1 MAYISYLKRL
11 KLRNNAVIGML
22 RKDIDKAMIALE
34 AKAKKEGRDVT
45 NEEKAKI
52 KRDAIERLK
61 KEVKNVE
68 DISKQL
74 LPKLYEQQI
83 LHKMLGVTKGVAS
96 QPQQLYRYIREM
108 EYFVN
113 KKYKQAELKDATGKY
128 RTFEFIR
135 FFKDPEYAK
144 EQIAL
149 YDGVREF
156 TNVLECLYTNEYIG
170 EMLKTVGDTNSLLA
184 GISFVYGNTQKVAM
198 AVEQK
203 LGLSR
208 PLNHKE
214 FSVVSNTINE

>member
-1 MAYISYLKRL
+1 
-11 KLRNNAVIGML
+11 ML
-22 RKDIDKAMIALE
+22 RKDIDKAIADIE
-34 AKAKKEGRDVT
+34 NKEKRKVT
-45 NEEKAKI
+45 NEEKAEIRKN
-52 KRDAIERLK
+52 AILRLK
-61 KEVKNVE
+61 KEIDNIE
-68 DISKQL
+68 NISEEL

-113 KKYKQAELKDATGKY
+113 KKYKQAELKDASGNY
-128 RTFEFIR
+128 RTFEFIK
-135 FFKDPEYAK
+135 FFKDPNYAR
-144 EQIAL
+144 EQIEL
-149 YDGVREF
+149 YDRVREF

-170 EMLKTVGDTNSLLA
+170 EMLKTVGDTNSLLSS
-184 GISFVYGNTQKVAM
+184 ISFVYGNTQKVAM

-214 FSVVSNTINE
+214 FGVVSSMINE